1 MLYKKYHR
9 SYVSR
14 FKKGTKIEIFYSN
27 DVYTTDSFI
36 NSKVIREPF
45 VDYYSCSV
53 SSGIS
58 IVDSCGYKWV
68 VVYHSGKIS
77 YRINIKENAI

>member
-9 SYVSR
+9 SYVR
-14 FKKGTKIEIFYSN
+14 KFKKGTKIEIFYSN

-36 NSKVIREPF
+36 NSKVVREPF

-58 IVDSCGYKWV
+58 IVDSCGYLWV
-68 VVYHSGKIS
+68 VVYRSGKIS